1 MTIIYLE
8 DWLLYD
14 PINQTL
20 HLVECG
26 RGSRYLIEKM
36 QGLTYEEQTKLTDK
50 IRKKYEKGMSES
62 LLQKWNHIVEVAIHY
77 RPDVVAKMKF
87 LKYEYGC
94 LTMINKFWM
103 DRRTQIKNCVG
114 KIRFFRVCSNKWHTS
129 IGSYKGISAPHE
141 TI

>member
-36 QGLTYEEQTKLTDK
+36 KGLTYEEQTKLTDK

-103 DRRTQIKNCVG
+103 DRRILERNVERIFLQTEYWPMEYYRLKREQ
-114 KIRFFRVCSNKWHTS
+114 NK
-129 IGSYKGISAPHE
+129 E
-141 TI
+141 NTIPA